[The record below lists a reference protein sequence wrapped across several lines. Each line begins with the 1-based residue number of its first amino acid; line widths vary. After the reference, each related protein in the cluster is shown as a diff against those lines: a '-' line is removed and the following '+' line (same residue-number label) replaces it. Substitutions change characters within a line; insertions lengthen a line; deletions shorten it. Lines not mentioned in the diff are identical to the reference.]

1 VVYSR
6 GRKRVCE
13 NRRRREKEGRKEE
26 EDLSNA
32 EGMEIELIFNKVS
45 EMFLHGIKFL

>member
-6 GRKRVCE
+6 ECVRIEGGE
-13 NRRRREKEGRKEE
+13 RRKEGRKKE